1 MEAILDNIPVGI
13 FLLDSKR
20 NVVYKNRAANEMG
33 DVMAIMANNFEN
45 IHKIGERFY
54 RGKKISMEEGDLII
68 VEDVTEKVMAENAL
82 RESESRYR
90 ALSENAFMGI
100 IVFDGKKITYVN
112 RRMKEIVGYGKQY
125 IQRKFF
131 ELVHPDD
138 VNKFE
143 DVMNGKPQQIRIFDE
158 HGNIRW
164 LEMACVDV
172 EENGF
177 KMFNIIDITRRK
189 EMEDKLKDAN
199 ERMQKVLEKE
209 RKFLE
214 EVSHYFFNPLCI
226 AKGYLEL
233 SIPNADP
240 ALRKKLETTKQAVI
254 RVENVVKHIVMEGK
268 IYE

>member
-1 MEAILDNIPVGI
+1 
-13 FLLDSKR
+13 
-20 NVVYKNRAANEMG
+20 
-33 DVMAIMANNFEN
+33 
-45 IHKIGERFY
+45 
-54 RGKKISMEEGDLII
+54 
-68 VEDVTEKVMAENAL
+68 
-82 RESESRYR
+82 
-90 ALSENAFMGI
+90 
-100 IVFDGKKITYVN
+100 
-112 RRMKEIVGYGKQY
+112 
-125 IQRKFF
+125 
-131 ELVHPDD
+131 
-138 VNKFE
+138 
-143 DVMNGKPQQIRIFDE
+143 
-158 HGNIRW
+158 
-164 LEMACVDV
+164 V